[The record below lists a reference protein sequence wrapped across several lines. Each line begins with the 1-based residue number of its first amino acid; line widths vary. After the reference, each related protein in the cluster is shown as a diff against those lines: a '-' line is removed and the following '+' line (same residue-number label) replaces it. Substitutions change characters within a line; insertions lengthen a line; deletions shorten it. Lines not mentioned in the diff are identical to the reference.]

1 MFADSTDQRATYLIL
16 NLTLPQINPLMTT
29 AVIDRIYAEVGA
41 QIPLGSKLFDLTV
54 DLSAAVAQDCPPI
67 GHYRLVVRDLLW
79 LRRLDVAPG
88 DEPNV
93 GASLALFSTEPD
105 EPLNGTPV
113 RQTRLAIVGIVPQPI
128 FAEAKSPF

>member
-1 MFADSTDQRATYLIL
+1 MLL

-29 AVIDRIYAEVGA
+29 AVIDRIYAGVGA

-54 DLSAAVAQDCPPI
+54 DLSAAAPHDCPPI
-67 GHYRLVVRDLLW
+67 GHYRLVIRDRLW

-105 EPLNGTPV
+105 EPLDGVPV
-113 RQTRLAIVGIVPQPI
+113 RQTRVAIVGIIPQPI
-128 FAEAKSPF
+128 FGEA

>member
-1 MFADSTDQRATYLIL
+1 MFADSTDQGATYLIL

-105 EPLNGTPV
+105 EPLDGTPV